1 MVLGLLILGIILIV
15 ISIILLIKYNNDENI
30 KMMKINQVYDEI
42 DEYSNALNDIIS
54 NLEYLMKDDKIEE
67 EKLENKDIKE
77 KKIKEEH
84 TNKEYIKE
92 NTFKED
98 ILLLHKNGK
107 SKDEIAKIL
116 NKGKREIEIIL
127 KLNDFNKN

>member
-77 KKIKEEH
+77 KKI
-84 TNKEYIKE
+84 
-92 NTFKED
+92 
-98 ILLLHKNGK
+98 LLK
-107 SKDEIAKIL
+107 KIYCCFTKMA
-116 NKGKREIEIIL
+116 NQKMK
-127 KLNDFNKN
+127 

>member
-1 MVLGLLILGIILIV
+1 MVLGLLILGIILII